1 MNLRNES
8 IGPITEHAYRNGQL
22 TGKTQTA
29 NFAIT
34 PYTDNIIR
42 IQVSKESA
50 FEVSPFSVVMEPS
63 PVELTFDEGQDN
75 LTFSTLAVTLHIQR
89 APFRLSFYDSAEH
102 LINADDPSFGISWL
116 GHKVTNY
123 KQLAEDEK
131 FIGLGEKGGG
141 LNRRGSSYDN
151 WNSDAFGFNN
161 DTDPLYVSTPF
172 FIGIREGRPYGIF
185 FDNTHKTH
193 FNFGTSNNNRF
204 SYFSAEAGDLNYYF
218 IQGDTVADI
227 IQSYAQLT
235 GTINMPPKWS
245 LGFQQCRFSYYP
257 DHEIKNIADTF
268 REKQIPADV
277 IYFDI
282 HYMKDY
288 KAFTFDEERFPDPK
302 GLIDRLS
309 SQGFKT
315 VVILDPGIA
324 TEKGYGTYDR
334 GIEQDVFVKY
344 PDGSHLEAS
353 VWPGNSHFTDFT
365 SKNGRDWWADELKFY
380 TDLGLEGF
388 WNDMNE
394 PACWGQDI
402 AEMVEFDYED
412 QQVSYLKARN
422 VYGFQMVRATYEGAR
437 KQLGNKRP
445 FALTRSGFSGVQRYS
460 AVWTGDNVAG
470 DDHMLLGVRLV
481 NSLGLT
487 GIPIGGYDIG
497 GFVDECSPAL
507 FARWLAIASFA
518 PFFRVHSMV
527 NSRDSEPWAYGEE
540 VEEISRNYINLRYQL
555 LPYMYT
561 SFYEAHQTGM
571 PINRSLAVDYFND
584 ENIYGGNAQNAF
596 TLGKWLLVNPTVST
610 QEYAEIYLP
619 EGKWYNFFT
628 DEQFTG
634 HQHHIVHTSMEDLPV
649 FAKEGAIIPMQS
661 LVQNT
666 QEQHDGE
673 LKLHIYYGQV
683 ATEQMLYEDDGQTFD
698 YEDGAFAK
706 HQIQFNGNEGCIE
719 LSKAE
724 GKMESSFNRIKVYLH
739 GFPFDHYQVN
749 GNAVST
755 TKETIRLIDPVTEF
769 DPLPQRQKKNYL
781 ISDLKTISTKLT
793 QDSLKIT
800 WQ

>member
-1 MNLRNES
+1 MNLRNQTV
-8 IGPITEHAYRNGQL
+8 GPITSHSFQNGQL
-22 TGKTQTA
+22 QGETDLTQ
-29 NFAIT
+29 FAIT
-34 PYTDNIIR
+34 AYAENIFR
-42 IQVSKESA
+42 IQVSQHHA
-50 FEVSPFSVVMEPS
+50 FEDYPFSVIMEPEDTS
-63 PVELTFDEGQDN
+63 CHYQEDSE
-75 LTFSTLAVTLHIQR
+75 TLHLETKSIQVEVKR
-89 APFRLSFYDSAEH
+89 SPFRISFFDRSGA
-102 LINADDPSFGISWL
+102 LLNADDKDFGISWL
-116 GHKVTNY
+116 GNKVTNY
-123 KQLAEDEK
+123 KQLAQDEK

-172 FIGIREGRPYGIF
+172 YIGIREGKPYGIF
-185 FDNTHKTH
+185 LDNTHKSH

-204 SYFSAEAGDLNYYF
+204 SYFSADAGDLNYYF
-218 IQGDTVADI
+218 IQGEDVGEV
-227 IQSYAQLT
+227 IQAYAKLT
-235 GTINMPPKWS
+235 GTIQMPPKWS

-268 REKQIPADV
+268 REKKIPADV

-309 SQGFKT
+309 DQGFHT

-324 TEKGYGTYDR
+324 TEEGYGTYDR
-334 GIEQDVFVKY
+334 GVARDVFVKY
-344 PDGSHLEAS
+344 PDGSRLEAS

-402 AEMVEFDYED
+402 ADMVEFDYEG
-412 QQVSYLKARN
+412 QQSSYLKARN

-445 FALTRSGFSGVQRYS
+445 FTLTRSGFSGVQRYS

-487 GIPIGGYDIG
+487 GIPVGGYDIG

-507 FARWLAIASFA
+507 FARWLAVASFA

-540 VEEISRNYINLRYQL
+540 VEEISRNYINLRYRL
-555 LPYMYT
+555 LPYFYT
-561 SFYEAHQTGM
+561 LFYEAHRTGM

-584 ENIYGGNAQNAF
+584 KAIYHGNAQNAF

-619 EGKWYNFFT
+619 EGIWYNFFT
-628 DEQFTG
+628 DEVFEG
-634 HQHHIVHTSMEDLPV
+634 KKHHIVHTSMEDLPV
-649 FAKEGAIIPMQS
+649 FAKEGAILPMQS

-666 QEQHDGE
+666 KEAHDGE
-673 LKLHIYYGQV
+673 LKLHVYFGHV
-683 ATEQMLYEDDGQTFD
+683 RTEQLLYEDDGATFD
-698 YEDGAFAK
+698 HEEGSYAQRMITFDGNQKEITIGEVSGTF
-706 HQIQFNGNEGCIE
+706 
-719 LSKAE
+719 
-724 GKMESSFNRIKVYLH
+724 ESSFNRVKIYLH
-739 GFPFDHYQVN
+739 GFDQTEFSIN
-749 GNAVST
+749 GLSVLCG
-755 TKETIRLIDPVTEF
+755 KEDIRLIEPVTEF
-769 DPLPQRQKKNYL
+769 DPLPQRQKKNYQ
-781 ISDLKTISTKLT
+781 IEDLKTLT
-793 QDSLKIT
+793 TNLTEDSLTIT
-800 WQ
+800 WK